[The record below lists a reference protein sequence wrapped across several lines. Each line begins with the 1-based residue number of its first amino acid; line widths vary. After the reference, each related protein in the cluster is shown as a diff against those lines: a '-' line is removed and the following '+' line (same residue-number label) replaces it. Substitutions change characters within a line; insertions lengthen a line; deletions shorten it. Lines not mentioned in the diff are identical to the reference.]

1 MYWQRLGSNL
11 KFPNFL
17 QSPQSFFFFS
27 FFWTPLKVNNLRGH
41 THTAKG
47 VTPGLVREGT
57 WENERFQ
64 HCFHKVT
71 HHFDINFSD
80 LWHCHIL
87 LMWVRIL
94 QNVFNLSQH
103 VAYSGP
109 WKPIHHGC
117 WCLKTEVSNN
127 QSLFL
132 GRCVTEWRQMGWWW
146 TWSLCLALHFLLL
159 PVTQPSFFPSCSW
172 QFARMQLIV
181 AMLSSAAPA
190 TRFFSGAE
198 LGLKFIPVT
207 EHIRFYCQ
215 FSPIQHL
222 TG

>member
-1 MYWQRLGSNL
+1 
-11 KFPNFL
+11 
-17 QSPQSFFFFS
+17 
-27 FFWTPLKVNNLRGH
+27 
-41 THTAKG
+41 
-47 VTPGLVREGT
+47 
-57 WENERFQ
+57 
-64 HCFHKVT
+64 
-71 HHFDINFSD
+71 
-80 LWHCHIL
+80 
-87 LMWVRIL
+87 MWVRIL
-94 QNVFNLSQH
+94 QNVFILSQH
-103 VAYSGP
+103 FRDSSNVAYAGP

-117 WCLKTEVSNN
+117 WCLKTEVANN

-159 PVTQPSFFPSCSW
+159 PVTQPSCFPSCSW
-172 QFARMQLIV
+172 QFARIQLIV
-181 AMLSSAAPA
+181 AMLSSAAPATSARLA

-207 EHIRFYCQ
+207 EHIRFYYQ